1 MIKNTVIT
9 DKVLS
14 VYYKREV
21 KITEFYIKV
30 IDAIDQYSIDK
41 RRAFVLMKI
50 TDLME
55 TTAVQKALSVRFF
68 QTSNEMRCK

>member
-41 RRAFVLMKI
+41 RRALTI
-50 TDLME
+50 
-55 TTAVQKALSVRFF
+55 
-68 QTSNEMRCK
+68 